1 MSLVNRK
8 KNNQGFTLVEAL
20 VYFSILLIAS
30 VAAVATYLS
39 YSDILRELNART
51 IITDNAQVVMERVVR
66 EVRNAGAVDPFNT
79 IEDIAVGSLGLTSV
93 DSGDVTFTVEGNQL
107 SLSSNGQPAI
117 NLTDDNLDV
126 TENLESIGTLEVKQ
140 N

>member
-1 MSLVNRK
+1 M
-8 KNNQGFTLVEAL
+8 
-20 VYFSILLIAS
+20 
-30 VAAVATYLS
+30 AAVATYLS